1 MKYFLNIALV
11 AALGFGVLLAT
22 PSQAATDQSTY
33 TDSSYEVAAEKAP
46 GKVKKLRKSKR
57 KVKKISLKWKKFE
70 GADFYQVQVFKGKK
84 KKAFRKVKAK
94 KNKRTI
100 KKLKPDTVY
109 RFRVRAKVDGKFTK
123 WSKKVKVRTKPK
135 KVEESVEE
143 EGQEETPQEEPASQT
158 VSVAIENFDFNS
170 DSITINAG
178 DTVKWTNNDS
188 TRHTVTSDSGSTMDS
203 DLLSQGESYSV
214 TFDTPGTYTYHCS
227 PHPGMTGTVVVQ

>member
-1 MKYFLNIALV
+1 MKYFLSIAL
-11 AALGFGVLLAT
+11 AATLGFGMLLAT
-22 PSQAATDQSTY
+22 PSQAYAAGDENAY
-33 TDSSYEVAAEKAP
+33 TSNTYEVAAEKAP

-57 KVKKISLKWKKFE
+57 KVKKVALKWKKFE

-94 KNKRTI
+94 KNTRTI

-135 KVEESVEE
+135 KVEEEAGEE
-143 EGQEETPQEEPASQT
+143 EQEQEEEQQPQT
-158 VSVAIENFDFNS
+158 VAVAIENFSFNS

-178 DTVKWTNNDS
+178 DTVTWTNNDS
-188 TRHTVTSDSGSTMDS
+188 SRHTVTSDSG
-203 DLLSQGESYSV
+203 
-214 TFDTPGTYTYHCS
+214 
-227 PHPGMTGTVVVQ
+227 